1 MRLETKSGSVDAA
14 KKPNSMKNTTQ
25 HRNSAPGRGTSSG
38 RPSPRVGL
46 NPMRLEEEG
55 SVTRTRRSG
64 PGSVAFKI
72 GDRAVHPAHGVG
84 ELVAIEAQQL
94 AGRPTECYVF
104 KILGSELKVLVP
116 TAAAERVGLRPV
128 MKKQEAQQ
136 ILDIFRSREV
146 AVDLQP
152 WSRRFRVY
160 TDMVKSGLPTEIAK
174 VLRDMYRLKLD
185 KELSFGERRLLDQAR
200 NLLIHELALAKR
212 VEHAMI
218 EGEIHQMLQE

>member
-1 MRLETKSGSVDAA
+1 
-14 KKPNSMKNTTQ
+14 MKNTTQ
-25 HRNSAPGRGTSSG
+25 RRNTAPAGTTSSG
-38 RPSPRVGL
+38 RTAPRVAPNPAGL
-46 NPMRLEEEG
+46 GEQASLAGTAQPGPSTVSPSR
-55 SVTRTRRSG
+55 VT
-64 PGSVAFKI
+64 FKI
-72 GDRAVHPAHGVG
+72 GDRAVHPSHGVG

-104 KILGSELKVLVP
+104 KIFGSELKVMVP
-116 TAAAERVGLRPV
+116 TAAAVRVGLRPV

-212 VEHAMI
+212 VEHAKI
-218 EGEIHQMLQE
+218 EGEIHQMLQQ

>member
-1 MRLETKSGSVDAA
+1 MKTATLAPVRKVSC
-14 KKPNSMKNTTQ
+14 KRPKP
-25 HRNSAPGRGTSSG
+25 
-38 RPSPRVGL
+38 
-46 NPMRLEEEG
+46 
-55 SVTRTRRSG
+55 RSG
-64 PGSVAFKI
+64 PGPAGLDEEGPVTRANRPSPSVLAFKI

-84 ELVAIEAQQL
+84 ELVAIEDHQL
-94 AGRPTECYVF
+94 AGRPTACYVL
-104 KILGSELKVLVP
+104 KILGSELKVMVP
-116 TAAAERVGLRPV
+116 KAAAERVGLRPV

-200 NLLIHELALAKR
+200 SLLIHELALAKR
-212 VEHAMI
+212 VEHAKI
-218 EGEIHQMLQE
+218 EGEIHEMLQQ